1 MPFIAKKKE
10 KSRAEFALS
19 SPPPFFTV
27 GKSDYKRECAASE
40 MTVNSSKLLGLL
52 STSPCENSIKT
63 KHSLRRELG

>member
-19 SPPPFFTV
+19 FPPPFFTV

-40 MTVNSSKLLGLL
+40 NDCKLKQTAGPPEHL
-52 STSPCENSIKT
+52 PM
-63 KHSLRRELG
+63 